1 VARINSIANFDKNK
15 QGVIMNKNEERT
27 QHYRKDSLTLV
38 GAVALGTGVMI
49 GAGIFALTGQ
59 MAQMTGSLFPLAF
72 LSAAVIVIFSAY
84 SYVKMSNA
92 YPSAG
97 GIGMYLQKAYGS
109 TVITAFHAL
118 LMYFSMVIAESF
130 LARTFGT
137 YTLQLFGIDG
147 SSLFV
152 SALGVGL
159 LLVAFLINLSANRM
173 IEGVASVLGFVKIGG
188 IVLFGVVGV
197 MVADTVKVDFSTAV
211 PDASISGF
219 IGATALGIL
228 AFKGFTTI
236 TNSGSE
242 LKNPH
247 KNVGRAIII
256 SIALCVVIYTLVGFA
271 VASNL
276 SLHEIIQTRDYS
288 LAAAAR
294 PALGEYAVWFTVILA
309 MLATAGGIIASIF
322 AVSRML
328 AMLTEMKLVPHSHF
342 GMPGSI
348 QKHTLVYTVVLALLL
363 TMFFDLTRIAA
374 LGIIFYLI
382 MDIAVHWGILRYLR
396 HKIGAKLVILIIAI
410 ILDLIVL
417 TGFIYIKMQSDPL
430 VVGVSGATMLVILIG
445 EIIFLRYNPIL
456 SKDYD

>member
-1 VARINSIANFDKNK
+1 MNNHEDKK
-15 QGVIMNKNEERT
+15 SD
-27 QHYRKDSLTLV
+27 YRKDSLTLV

-72 LSAAVIVIFSAY
+72 LSAAVVVIFSAY

-97 GIGMYLQKAYGS
+97 GIAMYLKKAYGS
-109 TVITAFHAL
+109 TLTTAFHSL

-137 YTLQLFGIDG
+137 YTLQLFGIDDT
-147 SSLFV
+147 SVLV
-152 SALGVGL
+152 PTLGAGL
-159 LLVAFLINLSANRM
+159 LLVAFLINLSANKM
-173 IEGVASVLGFVKIGG
+173 IEGVASVLGFIKIGG
-188 IVLFGVVGV
+188 IVLFGIVGI
-197 MVADTVKVDFSTAV
+197 MLADTVQVNFTTVS
-211 PDASISGF
+211 PDASITGF

-242 LKNPH
+242 LKDPH
-247 KNVGRAIII
+247 RNVGRAIMI
-256 SIALCVVIYTLVGFA
+256 SIGLCVVIYTLVGFA

-276 SLHEIIQTRDYS
+276 SLQEIIDTRNYS

-294 PALGEYAVWFTVILA
+294 PALGEYAVWFTVVLA
-309 MLATAGGIIASIF
+309 MLATAGGVIASIF

-363 TMFFDLTRIAA
+363 TIFFDLTRIAA
-374 LGIIFYLI
+374 LGIIFYLV
-382 MDIAVHWGILRYLR
+382 MDMAIHWGVLR
-396 HKIGAKLVILIIAI
+396 HLRDEVGVRSVFPIVAI

-417 TGFIYIKMQSDPL
+417 SGFVWFKINSDPL
-430 VVGVSGATMLVILIG
+430 VVGVAGTVILAILLM
-445 EIIFLRYNPIL
+445 EALFLHYKPIVT
-456 SKDYD
+456 KADNHE

>member
-1 VARINSIANFDKNK
+1 MHDHEDKK
-15 QGVIMNKNEERT
+15 S
-27 QHYRKDSLTLV
+27 HYQKDSLTLV

-72 LSAAVIVIFSAY
+72 LSAAVVVIFSAY

-97 GIGMYLQKAYGS
+97 GIAMYLKKAYGS
-109 TVITAFHAL
+109 TVTTAFHSL
-118 LMYFSMVIAESF
+118 LMYFSMVIAQSF

-137 YTLQLFGIDG
+137 YTLQLFGIDDT
-147 SSLFV
+147 SLLV
-152 SALGVGL
+152 PTLGAGL
-159 LLVAFLINLSANRM
+159 LLVAFLINLSANKM
-173 IEGVASVLGFVKIGG
+173 IEGVASVLGFIKIGG
-188 IVLFGVVGV
+188 IVLFGIVGV
-197 MVADTVKVDFSTAV
+197 MVAGSVEADFSTV
-211 PDASISGF
+211 SPDASTSGATIAGF

-242 LKNPH
+242 LIDPH
-247 KNVGRAIII
+247 RNVGRAIMIA
-256 SIALCVVIYTLVGFA
+256 IALCVVIYTLVGYS

-276 SLHEIIQTRDYS
+276 SLQQIIETRNYS

-294 PALGEYAVWFTVILA
+294 PALGEYAVWFTVVLA
-309 MLATAGGIIASIF
+309 MLATAGGVIASIF

-328 AMLTEMKLVPHSHF
+328 AMLTDMKLVPHSHF

-348 QKHTLVYTVVLALLL
+348 QKHTLVYTVILGLLL
-363 TMFFDLTRIAA
+363 TIFFDLTRIAA
-374 LGIIFYLI
+374 MGIIFYLI
-382 MDIAVHWGILRYLR
+382 MDIAVHWGILRHLR
-396 HKIGAKLVILIIAI
+396 HDIGAKLSILITAI

-417 TGFIYIKMQSDPL
+417 GGFVWVKINSDPL
-430 VVGVSGATMLVILIG
+430 VVGVAGVVMLAILLV
-445 EIIFLRYNPIL
+445 EVLFLRHHPIE
-456 SKDYD
+456 SKDHKHG

>member
-1 VARINSIANFDKNK
+1 MHDHEDKK
-15 QGVIMNKNEERT
+15 S
-27 QHYRKDSLTLV
+27 HYQKDSLTLV

-72 LSAAVIVIFSAY
+72 LSAAVVVIFSAY

-97 GIGMYLQKAYGS
+97 GIAMYLKKAYGS
-109 TVITAFHAL
+109 TVTTAFHSL
-118 LMYFSMVIAESF
+118 LMYFSMVIAQSF

-137 YTLQLFGIDG
+137 YTLQLFGIDDT
-147 SSLFV
+147 SLLV
-152 SALGVGL
+152 PTLGAGL
-159 LLVAFLINLSANRM
+159 LLVAFLINLSANKM
-173 IEGVASVLGFVKIGG
+173 IEGVASVLGFIKIGG
-188 IVLFGVVGV
+188 IVLFGIVGV
-197 MVADTVKVDFSTAV
+197 MVAGSVEVDFSTV
-211 PDASISGF
+211 SSDASTSGTTIAGF

-242 LKNPH
+242 LIDPH
-247 KNVGRAIII
+247 RNVGRAIMIA
-256 SIALCVVIYTLVGFA
+256 IALCVVIYTLVGYS

-276 SLHEIIQTRDYS
+276 SLQQIIETRNYS

-294 PALGEYAVWFTVILA
+294 PALGEYAVWFTVVLA
-309 MLATAGGIIASIF
+309 MLATAGGVIASIF

-328 AMLTEMKLVPHSHF
+328 AMLTDMKLVPHSHF

-348 QKHTLVYTVVLALLL
+348 QKHTLVYTVILGLLL
-363 TMFFDLTRIAA
+363 TIFFDLTRIAA
-374 LGIIFYLI
+374 MGIIFYLI
-382 MDIAVHWGILRYLR
+382 MDIAVHWGILRHLR
-396 HKIGAKLVILIIAI
+396 HDIGAKLSILITAI

-417 TGFIYIKMQSDPL
+417 GGFVWVKINSDPL
-430 VVGVSGATMLVILIG
+430 VVGVAGVVMLAILLV
-445 EIIFLRYNPIL
+445 EVLFLRHHPIE
-456 SKDYD
+456 SKDHKHG

>member
-1 VARINSIANFDKNK
+1 LKENQYKP
-15 QGVIMNKNEERT
+15 G
-27 QHYRKDSLTLV
+27 SLTLV

-97 GIGMYLQKAYGS
+97 GIAMYLKKAYGS
-109 TVITAFHAL
+109 TVTTAFHSL
-118 LMYFSMVIAESF
+118 LMYFSMVIAQSF
-130 LARTFGT
+130 LARTFGI
-137 YTLQLFGIDG
+137 YTLQLFDIDDT
-147 SSLFV
+147 SLLV
-152 SALGVGL
+152 PTLGAGL
-159 LLVAFLINLSANRM
+159 LLVAFLVNLSANRM
-173 IEGVASVLGFVKIGG
+173 IEGVASVLGLIKIGG
-188 IVLFGVVGV
+188 IVLFGIVGV
-197 MVADTVKVDFSTAV
+197 MLANKVEVNFSTAI
-211 PDASISGF
+211 PEASTYGGTIAGF

-242 LKNPH
+242 LKDPH
-247 KNVGRAIII
+247 RNVGRAIII

-276 SLHEIIQTRDYS
+276 SLQEIIETRNYS

-294 PALGEYAVWFTVILA
+294 PVLGEYAVWFTVVLA
-309 MLATAGGIIASIF
+309 MLATAGGVIASIF

-328 AMLTEMKLVPHSHF
+328 AMLTDMKLVPHSHF

-348 QKHTLVYTVVLALLL
+348 QKHTLVYTVVLGLLL
-363 TMFFDLTRIAA
+363 TLFFDLTRIAA
-374 LGIIFYLI
+374 MGIIFYLI
-382 MDIAVHWGILRYLR
+382 MDIAVHWGVLRYLR
-396 HKIGAKLVILIIAI
+396 HEVGARLSILITAI

-417 TGFIYIKMQSDPL
+417 TGFVWIKLFSDPL
-430 VVGVSGATMLVILIG
+430 VIGVAGFVMLAILIV
-445 EIIFLRYNPIL
+445 EVLFLRHNPIL
-456 SKDYD
+456 PEGHNHG

>member
-1 VARINSIANFDKNK
+1 MRHD
-15 QGVIMNKNEERT
+15 EDRT
-27 QHYRKDSLTLV
+27 QHYRKNSLTLV
-38 GAVALGTGVMI
+38 GAIALGTGVMI

-72 LSAAVIVIFSAY
+72 LSAAVIVVFSAY

-97 GIGMYLQKAYGS
+97 GIAMYLQKAYGS
-109 TVITAFHAL
+109 TVTTAFHAL
-118 LMYFSMVIAESF
+118 LMYFSMVIAQSF

-137 YTLQLFGIDG
+137 YTLQLFGVDDN
-147 SSLFV
+147 
-152 SALGVGL
+152 SALVPTLGAGL
-159 LLVAFLINLSANRM
+159 LLAAFLINLSANAM
-173 IEGVASVLGFVKIGG
+173 IEGVASVLGFIKIGG
-188 IVLFGVVGV
+188 IVLFGIVGV
-197 MVADTVKVDFSTAV
+197 IAADKVQVNFSAASH
-211 PDASISGF
+211 DASITGF

-242 LKNPH
+242 LKDPH
-247 KNVGRAIII
+247 RNVGRAIMI
-256 SIALCVVIYTLVGFA
+256 SIALCVVIYTLVGFS

-276 SLHEIIQTRDYS
+276 SLEEIIKTRNYS

-294 PALGEYAVWFTVILA
+294 PALGEYAVWFTVVLA
-309 MLATAGGIIASIF
+309 MIATAGGVIASIF

-348 QKHTLVYTVVLALLL
+348 QKHTLVYTVILGLLL
-363 TMFFDLTRIAA
+363 TIFFDLARIAA
-374 LGIIFYLI
+374 MGIIFYLI
-382 MDIAVHWGILRYLR
+382 MDIAVHWGIVRYLR
-396 HKIGAKLVILIIAI
+396 HEIGARLSIMITAI

-417 TGFIYIKMQSDPL
+417 AGFVWIKLSEDPL
-430 VVGVSGATMLVILIG
+430 VVGVACAAMLGILIM
-445 EIIFLRYNPIL
+445 EVLFLRTHPIEP
-456 SKDYD
+456 KIHDH

>member
-1 VARINSIANFDKNK
+1 MKK
-15 QGVIMNKNEERT
+15 EEDRT
-27 QHYRKDSLTLV
+27 QDYQKDSLTLV

-59 MAQMTGSLFPLAF
+59 MAQMTGRLFPLAF
-72 LSAAVIVIFSAY
+72 LSAAVVVIFSAY

-97 GIGMYLQKAYGS
+97 GIAMYLKKAYGS
-109 TVITAFHAL
+109 TVITAFNAL
-118 LMYFSMVIAESF
+118 LMYFSMVIAQSF

-137 YTLQLFGIDG
+137 YTLQLFDIDDN
-147 SSLFV
+147 SLLV
-152 SALGVGL
+152 PTLGAGL
-159 LLVAFLINLSANRM
+159 LLVAFVINLSANKM
-173 IEGVASVLGFVKIGG
+173 IEGVASVLGFIKIGG
-188 IVLFGVVGV
+188 IVLFGIVGV
-197 MVADTVKVDFSTAV
+197 IVADTLEVNVSTV
-211 PDASISGF
+211 SPDASTLGASIAGF

-242 LKNPH
+242 LKDPH
-247 KNVGRAIII
+247 QNVGRAIMI
-256 SIALCVVIYTLVGFA
+256 SIALCVVIYALVGFS

-276 SLHEIIQTRDYS
+276 SLEEIIKTKNYS

-294 PALGEYAVWFTVILA
+294 PALGEYAVWFTVVLA
-309 MLATAGGIIASIF
+309 MLATAGGVIASIF

-348 QKHTLVYTVVLALLL
+348 QKHTLVYTVVLGLLL
-363 TMFFDLTRIAA
+363 TIFFDLTRIAA

-382 MDIAVHWGILRYLR
+382 MDIAVHWGILRHLR
-396 HKIGAKLVILIIAI
+396 DEIGAKLSILIIAI

-417 TGFIYIKMQSDPL
+417 AGFVWIKIASDPM
-430 VVGVSGATMLVILIG
+430 VVWVAAAVMLAILMM
-445 EIIFLRYNPIL
+445 EVLFLRYNPIEPEGHEHE
-456 SKDYD
+456 